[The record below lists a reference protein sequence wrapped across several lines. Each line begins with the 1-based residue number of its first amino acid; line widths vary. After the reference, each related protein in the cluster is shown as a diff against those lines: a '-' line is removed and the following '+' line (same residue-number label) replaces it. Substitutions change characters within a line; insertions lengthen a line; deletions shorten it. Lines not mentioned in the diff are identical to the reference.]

1 MSAIRPISDLRCRSR
16 NISEE
21 CHDSNEPVFIQKN
34 GKLDLVIMSSS
45 LFDKQLALLELY
57 KKLLKAESERNSTN
71 ERKAHEF
78 LVTELRDRISK
89 NNAP

>member
-1 MSAIRPISDLRCRSR
+1 MSAIRPISDLRYRSR

-21 CHDSNEPVFIQKN
+21 CHNSSEPVFIQKN
-34 GKLDLVIMSSS
+34 GKIDLVVMSSS

-57 KKLLKAESERNSTN
+57 KKLLEAESERNSTN
-71 ERKAHEF
+71 ERKSHES
-78 LVTELRDRISK
+78 LITELRDRINK